1 MKTMLKF
8 LTGGGIALM
17 LTMQV
22 PAYAH
27 TDPSEPN
34 ASVQALVA
42 QARRATAAF
51 HDIRNAFAA
60 GYGPTPVI
68 DVQGNAC
75 IEQPGLGAMG
85 IHFANG
91 NLFTAYLDARQPQVL
106 MYEPRPD
113 GSLRLVGAE
122 YLVIKAT
129 WDGVFPGTTPR
140 LYGED
145 FHLVAAG
152 NRYGLPDF
160 YALHV
165 WMWQPNRNGLF
176 NDWNPEVR
184 CP

>member
-1 MKTMLKF
+1 MNTAFKQL
-8 LTGGGIALM
+8 GGAALGLM
-17 LTMQV
+17 LALHA
-22 PAYAH
+22 PARAH
-27 TDPSEPN
+27 ADPAESN

-60 GYGPTPVI
+60 GYGPAPVV
-68 DVQGNAC
+68 DLQGNAC
-75 IEQPGLGAMG
+75 IEQPGQGAMG
-85 IHFANG
+85 IHFAHG
-91 NLFTAYLDARQPQVL
+91 GLFTAHLDARTPQVL
-106 MYEPRPD
+106 MYEPKPD
-113 GSLRLVGAE
+113 GSLRLVGVE

-129 WDGVFPGTTPR
+129 WDGAFPGTTPR
-140 LYGED
+140 LYGQD